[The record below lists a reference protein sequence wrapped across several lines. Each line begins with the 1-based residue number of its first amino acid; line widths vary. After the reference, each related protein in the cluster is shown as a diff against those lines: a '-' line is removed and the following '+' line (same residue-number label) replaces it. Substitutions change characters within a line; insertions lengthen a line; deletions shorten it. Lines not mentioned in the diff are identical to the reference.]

1 MYPQSLEDSYYLDL
15 FVIRQIEEKGRLDRW
30 ESILKKVR
38 PLDTI
43 TNKYEKYF
51 ALYSGSVGIGNKTY
65 LNCGGVIGSSISTK

>member
-38 PLDTI
+38 PFDPI
-43 TNKYEKYF
+43 TNKY
-51 ALYSGSVGIGNKTY
+51 
-65 LNCGGVIGSSISTK
+65 